1 MIRAL
6 PGSRLRS
13 SHIDISRRVA
23 RP

>member
-13 SHIDISRRVA
+13 SHIDIPRRVA